1 MRKRLIRN
9 ESIEVRRS
17 KKNGYGV
24 FAKDDI
30 GEGEILEECRLIF
43 IPLNYKVETLDRYLW
58 GWDPDDPMRSM
69 ALPIGY
75 GSLYNSSN
83 GKTPSVCISADEE
96 DQIIIFIANKNIK
109 KNEELTMD
117 YKYYEDAKY
126 YTKIEP
132 PNKKEVEMLMNGY
145 GGDDRSELI
154 EKNFPGGPIA

>member
-9 ESIEVRRS
+9 DSIEIRRS

-30 GEGEILEECRLIF
+30 QEGAILEECRLIF
-43 IPLNYKVETLDRYLW
+43 VPLNCKVETLDRYLW
-58 GWDPDDPMRSM
+58 EWDTGDPMRSS

-83 GKTPSVCISADEE
+83 GKPPSVCCDSDIE

-109 KNEELTMD
+109 KDEELTMD
-117 YKYYEDAKY
+117 YGYSLDSKYH
-126 YTKIEP
+126 TKIEP

-154 EKNFPGGPIA
+154 DKNFPGGPIA